1 MRLANKVALINGGRW
16 SHGRAIAQKFA
27 SEGANLVLTDISGT
41 RLHETV
47 ETIAAAHPQCQVIQQ
62 RANGIDAKEAAEVAG
77 VALERF
83 GKVDILI
90 NVVGGIRSK
99 QLYTPFLE
107 MTEQQ
112 WDDTFAL
119 NLKPGFHLDQE
130 TRSGACLSAH
140 MARSSTYHPSFF
152 AGEPGQC
159 DYAAA
164 KAAVASWTRSLAGEF
179 APHVMLIRIAPGIIR
194 TSVTERIEAEDAK
207 RLTAASFLKR
217 FGEAREIADEQPASS
232 PVTKHHSS
240 LAVEIIAVSGGNH
253 PCL

>member
-1 MRLANKVALINGGRW
+1 MRLVNKVALITGAGGPM
-16 SHGRAIAQKFA
+16 GRAIAQKFA
-27 SEGANLVLTDISGT
+27 CEGASLVLTDISGT
-41 RLHETV
+41 RLNETV
-47 ETIAAAHPQCQVIQQ
+47 EAIAAAHTQCQVIQQ

-119 NLKPGFHLDQE
+119 NLKPGFHLIRKLAPGMLD
-130 TRSGACLSAH
+130 RSYGKIVNI
-140 MARSSTYHPSFF
+140 SSIVY
-152 AGEPGQC
+152 AGEPGQS

-179 APHVMLIRIAPGIIR
+179 APHVNVNCIAPGIIR
-194 TSVTERIEAEDAK
+194 TSVTERIGAEDAK

-217 FGEAREIADEQPASS
+217 FGEAREIADVACFLASDEAS
-232 PVTKHHSS
+232 FVTG
-240 LAVEIIAVSGGNH
+240 EIIAVSGGNH

>member
-1 MRLANKVALINGGRW
+1 MRLANKVALVTGAGGPM
-16 SHGRAIAQKFA
+16 GRAIAQKFA
-27 SEGANLVLTDISGT
+27 CEGASLVLTDISGT
-41 RLHETV
+41 RLNETV
-47 ETIAAAHPQCQVIQQ
+47 EAIAAAHPQCQVIQQ

-119 NLKPGFHLDQE
+119 NLKPGFHL
-130 TRSGACLSAH
+130 TRKLAPGMLD
-140 MARSSTYHPSFF
+140 RSYGKIVNISSIVY
-152 AGEPGQC
+152 AGEPGQS

-179 APHVMLIRIAPGIIR
+179 APHVNVNCIAPGIIR
-194 TSVTERIEAEDAK
+194 TSVTERIGPK
-207 RLTAASFLKR
+207 TPS
-217 FGEAREIADEQPASS
+217 
-232 PVTKHHSS
+232 T
-240 LAVEIIAVSGGNH
+240 
-253 PCL
+253 